1 VFSTR
6 MPILPAIMLCGAAV
20 VARAEP
26 RPPHPEPRVIVNVLR
41 VRGPHARDEVERS
54 ARLGWG
60 RIVSCYKASD
70 APEKVVVTLEL
81 VVSGNGTVTRARR
94 VRSPVKDR
102 ELADCL
108 ASAMQRLGMPK
119 ARARSTATVEIRL
132 APGDP
137 PEAGAGEARD

>member
-1 VFSTR
+1 
-6 MPILPAIMLCGAAV
+6 
-20 VARAEP
+20 
-26 RPPHPEPRVIVNVLR
+26 VIVNVLR

-60 RIVSCYKASD
+60 RIVSCYKSSD
-70 APEKVVVTLEL
+70 AREKVVVTLEL
-81 VVSGNGTVTRARR
+81 AVSGNGTVTRARR
-94 VRSPVKDR
+94 IRSPARDR

-108 ASAMQRLGMPK
+108 ASAMQRLAMPK

-137 PEAGAGEARD
+137 PEAGAGETRD

>member
-1 VFSTR
+1 
-6 MPILPAIMLCGAAV
+6 MLILTAMMLCGAGV

-41 VRGPHARDEVERS
+41 VRGPHTRDEVERS

-60 RIVSCYKASD
+60 RIVGCYQSSD
-70 APEKVVVTLEL
+70 AREKVVVTLEL
-81 VVSGNGTVTRARR
+81 TVSGHGTVTHARR
-94 VRSPVKDR
+94 VRSPAKDR

-108 ASAMQRLGMPK
+108 ANAMQRLGMPK

-137 PEAGAGEARD
+137 PETRD